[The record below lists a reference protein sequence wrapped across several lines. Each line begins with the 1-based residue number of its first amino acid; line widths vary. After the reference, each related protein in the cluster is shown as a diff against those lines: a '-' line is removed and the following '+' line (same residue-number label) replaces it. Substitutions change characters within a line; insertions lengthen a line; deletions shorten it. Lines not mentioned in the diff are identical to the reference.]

1 MLLYPPRILRR
12 CCYTRLE
19 YYGDVAISILG
30 GYSNI
35 FARLEYYGDVA
46 IPAKNTTEMLLYPP
60 RILRRC
66 CYTRLEYYGDDAIP
80 A

>member
-19 YYGDVAISILG
+19 YYGDVAI
-30 GYSNI
+30 
-35 FARLEYYGDVA
+35 
-46 IPAKNTTEMLLYPP
+46 PALEMLLYPP

-66 CYTRLEYYGDDAIP
+66 CYTRLEYYGDVAIP